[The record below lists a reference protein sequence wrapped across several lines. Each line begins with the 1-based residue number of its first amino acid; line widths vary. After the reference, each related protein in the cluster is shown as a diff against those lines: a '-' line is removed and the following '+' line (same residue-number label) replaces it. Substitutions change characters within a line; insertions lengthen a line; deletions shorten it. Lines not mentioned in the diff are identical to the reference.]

1 MSAIIPFE
9 SAKVPA
15 YLVANRIAG
24 INKEV
29 LTGAG
34 QNFPTLSIKG
44 KVFTL
49 VKGSERKVLTRE
61 IEGEEVT
68 VQSLTMT
75 VARAN
80 TKYRVF
86 FAKAYAEGDEAAKP
100 VCMSQ
105 DSITPSIHASEPQ
118 AKKCQACQHA
128 VWGTGNEG
136 KGTACSVKTRLAV
149 VDPSNLGR
157 EAFLLNVPAASRKSF
172 AQAVEAA
179 ENRGIDYNA
188 LVLRISFDKETASPK
203 LVFKPVGWLDDKALA
218 IVQGMYDSEIVR
230 EMVGANTEVAAAPVK
245 TVDTDEPDAA
255 IATRQAVETAKGK
268 AKATAAP
275 VKAAVED
282 DEDEPAAPVKV
293 EKPKTRKPEKSTV
306 SDASD
311 LLADM
316 DALLGNTDD

>member
-1 MSAIIPFE
+1 
-9 SAKVPA
+9 
-15 YLVANRIAG
+15 
-24 INKEV
+24 
-29 LTGAG
+29 
-34 QNFPTLSIKG
+34 
-44 KVFTL
+44 
-49 VKGSERKVLTRE
+49 
-61 IEGEEVT
+61 
-68 VQSLTMT
+68 
-75 VARAN
+75 
-80 TKYRVF
+80 
-86 FAKAYAEGDEAAKP
+86 
-100 VCMSQ
+100 
-105 DSITPSIHASEPQ
+105 
-118 AKKCQACQHA
+118 
-128 VWGTGNEG
+128 
-136 KGTACSVKTRLAV
+136 
-149 VDPSNLGR
+149 
-157 EAFLLNVPAASRKSF
+157 
-172 AQAVEAA
+172 
-179 ENRGIDYNA
+179 IDYNA

-311 LLADM
+311 LL
-316 DALLGNTDD
+316 